1 MKFTLVLLTLY
12 GPMSFTFDQPQDC
25 IELGEKQI
33 KLLADY
39 KDFGKEQG
47 WYTQDGNLI
56 YGFYCNT
63 K

>member
-12 GPMSFTFDQPQDC
+12 GPMSFTFDEPQDC

-33 KLLADY
+33 ELLADY
-39 KDFGKEQG
+39 KGFGKDQG

-56 YGFYCNT
+56 Y
-63 K
+63 